1 MKITIYGDSFEDVK
15 RQMSEIVGIT
25 PMGADMSGGGLEP
38 AAVSQTQPSLI
49 SQDEIERLTSGQTQ
63 PPVNQAPPLEQTQ
76 PPVNQAPP
84 VEQTQPP
91 VNQMRPVDADG
102 VVWDG
107 RIHASTKTKTQ
118 DGRWKKKRG
127 VDANLVAQVMAE
139 LQGRQSAPPINQTQA
154 ATVPSQIT
162 TIEQL
167 SMRFGDLIAQGKIDM
182 AGMQQIMMDTVGFSN
197 INQLQPHQVAQVAAA
212 LESKV

>member
-1 MKITIYGDSFEDVK
+1 MKITIHGDSFEDVK
-15 RQMSEIVGIT
+15 RQMSEIVGNIT
-25 PMGADMSGGGLEP
+25 ELEP
-38 AAVSQTQPSLI
+38 PIA
-49 SQDEIERLTSGQTQ
+49 
-63 PPVNQAPPLEQTQ
+63 PVNQAPPVEQTQ

-91 VNQMRPVDADG
+91 VNQAPPVEQTQPPVNQAPPMDADG